1 MGEQN
6 RQGDKDPSISII
18 ARNRKARHNF
28 EILETYEAGISLVG
42 AEVKSLRSGKLTL
55 TESYATIVAGEVI
68 LKSLHIPR
76 YLMAADQVTAPDRDR
91 RLLLHKREI
100 RKITRSIQEKGLT
113 LVPLALYFKG
123 GIVKIEL
130 AVARGRKRYDK
141 REELARRD
149 SEREMKRAAK
159 RSR

>member
-1 MGEQN
+1 MGKQN
-6 RQGDKDPSISII
+6 RQGSENPSISII

-42 AEVKSLRSGKLTL
+42 GEVKSLRSGKLTL
-55 TESYATIVAGEVI
+55 TEAYATIVAGEVI
-68 LKSLHIPR
+68 LKNLHIPR
-76 YLMAADQVTAPDRDR
+76 YLMAADQVTTPDRDR

-100 RKITRSIQEKGLT
+100 RRITRSIQEKGLT
-113 LVPLALYFKG
+113 LIPLAVYFKG
-123 GIVKIEL
+123 ALVKIEL

-141 REELARRD
+141 REEIARRD

-159 RSR
+159 RSQ